1 MRRLWRGLR
10 RAALWTSLVFVGASV
25 LAVLLL
31 RWIPPPTSSFILQT
45 QLREAAAG
53 RSPLA
58 VEHEWVSWERIS
70 PPMRLAV
77 VASEDQRFPVHHG
90 FDVESIQKAL
100 DEAERGRR
108 VRGAS
113 TISQQVAKNLF
124 LWPGKTW
131 LRKGIE
137 AYFTVAIETLW
148 PKRRIL
154 EVYLNVAQFGDATFG
169 VESAAQRFFH
179 KPAARLTPY
188 EASLLATVLPNPH
201 LMHPDRPSG
210 YVARRAAWVRRQ
222 MRQLGAGY
230 LGGL

>member
-154 EVYLNVAQFGDATFG
+154 AQFGDATFG

-222 MRQLGAGY
+222 MRQLGVDY